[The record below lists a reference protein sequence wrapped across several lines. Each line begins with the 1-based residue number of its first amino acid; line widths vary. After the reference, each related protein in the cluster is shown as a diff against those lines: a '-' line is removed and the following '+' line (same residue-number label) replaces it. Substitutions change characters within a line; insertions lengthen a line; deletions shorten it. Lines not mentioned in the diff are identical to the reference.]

1 MTTLQGLLTNQ
12 STHAARASWY
22 NGGAKY
28 FHGSAEQVT
37 VNATINGTGLNARLY
52 RGASSNSIGTLVNGT
67 NLSASGTITYA
78 LNSAEFA
85 LESRIVG
92 ASAPDGTVTI
102 TATCTAPVP
111 IISGISPASGP
122 TGGGTN
128 VTLTGSYLAN
138 ASMTLDGA
146 TVTPTYASDTSIV
159 FTTPAHAAGAV
170 TVSLT
175 TPGGSASNSFT
186 YVSAP
191 TVTSISPTAGPTGGG
206 TTVIIT
212 GTGFSTA
219 GSTGAV
225 KFGAANATYAINSNT
240 QITATSPAN
249 SAGTYDITVT
259 TPGGTSA
266 VSAADQFTYVPAPTV
281 TSISSTSGPS
291 SGGTTVTIT
300 GTNFS
305 GATAVAFGGVAATG
319 YTVLSGTSIAA
330 TAPAGTGTV
339 DIRVTTTGGT
349 SATSAADQ
357 YTYIPAP
364 TVNAISPMA
373 GPTAGGTSVTITGA
387 NFTGVTA
394 VTFGGSAAVGF
405 TLNSASSITAVAPS
419 GTGTADIRV
428 TTPGGT
434 SATSAA
440 DRFAYLAP
448 ITLSP
453 AAGALPGG
461 TARNAYSRTL
471 TASGGST
478 PYTFSFTGSLPSGLT
493 LSAGGVLS
501 GTPTASGTFNFTINV
516 SDNSAAAAGSAF
528 TASQSYSIT
537 IVKAAQTINF
547 GPLSNVSLSASPV
560 SVLATAD
567 SGLTVGFTSSTTGV
581 CTVSGGSVT
590 LLDLGV
596 CTINADQAG
605 DAAYEVA
612 PTVTQSFTVTP
623 ATLTINSAAAAGLQ
637 VGVGYSQANT
647 AAGGLT
653 PYTYS
658 LSAGAF
664 VPGTS
669 VDTATGVVSGT
680 PTVAG
685 SFSYIVRVTDGQPL
699 FADTGVTTVNI
710 ARGNQTISFT
720 STAPVGASVGGGAY
734 NVTATASSGLTP
746 TVLIDASAAA
756 VCSISGGS
764 VTFQSMG
771 TCVINANQ
779 AGDPNWNAASQV
791 QQSFSV
797 GAAAAIS
804 SSISFSSSSLGVGE
818 TGVAT
823 ITFTNPNA
831 SASPSIAP
839 LFNGSALVS
848 RGGALGGS
856 CSASGWDIGA
866 NFQFNGFSIPSG
878 SCTVTISYT
887 GVTAGSTSGFV
898 LGAFTPSGYPA
909 TSATGGAGFA
919 VVPTVTGVS
928 PNSGP
933 GSQVTTI
940 SGTGFST
947 TPGNNTVAFG
957 AAGPGVITAASA
969 TSLTVTAPAVGS
981 GPMAVTVSVNGQT
994 STTSGVFTFI
1004 NAPIAGDK
1012 TGVAVPYNS
1021 TGAAID
1027 LSGSIS
1033 GGPHN
1038 SIAIGT
1044 AAQHGTTTITGDVAT
1059 YTPTAGYFG
1068 ADSFTYTA
1076 TGVGGT
1082 SNVATVSIIVATP
1095 AAPVA
1100 ADKSGVAI
1108 PYNGTGT
1115 AIDLSGSITG
1125 VHASIAI
1132 ATAPAHGSVSVAG
1145 DVITYTPTAAYYGAD
1160 SFTYTATGPGG
1171 TSVPATV
1178 SLTVATPPA
1187 PVVADKNGVAI
1198 PYNGTG
1204 TAIDLS
1210 GAITGV
1216 HASIAIATAPAH
1228 GSVSVAGDVI
1238 TYTPTAAYY
1247 GADSFTYTATGP
1259 GGTSAPATVSLTVA
1273 TPAAPVAADKNGVAI
1288 PYNGAGTAIDLSG
1301 SVTGVHASI
1310 AIATAPAHGSVSVAG
1325 DVITYTPAATYYG
1338 ADSFTYTAT
1347 GPGGT
1352 SAPATVSII
1361 VATPAAPVAADKNGV
1376 AIPYNGAGTAIDL
1389 SGSVTGVHASIAIAT
1404 APAHGSVSVAGEVIT
1419 YTPAANYY
1427 GVDSFTYTATGPG
1440 GVSAPATVGV
1450 VVATPAAPVAADKSG
1465 VAIPYNGAGT
1475 AIDLSGSVTGVHAS
1489 IAIATAPAHGSA
1501 SVAGDVITY
1510 TPAATYYGADSFTYT
1525 ATGPG
1530 GASAPATVSLTVAT
1544 PPAPVVTPPADPVAV
1559 PPSQGGGS
1567 IAVDLGAVSQGVVD
1581 GFRITV
1587 TSLHG
1592 AAELIEG
1599 GQAGLASVGRSAA
1612 PRAVGGVRLVYTPV
1626 ANFMGTDTVTVVA
1639 YGPGG
1644 DSAPVT
1650 FTFQVAGKAPDLT
1663 AAIASNAVVRLSPTA
1678 GLVGGPFN
1686 AVRITRPPAF
1696 GTATVDGLDIVF
1708 TPGAANGGATSL
1720 DYVVDLPF
1728 GSSAAGRIDLT
1739 SNLVPGAQ
1747 ALTAETLQG
1756 VPVTVRISNTVG
1768 GPFTGAAVVSIN
1780 PANAG
1785 TAVVTG
1791 AGAEWNLTF
1800 TPDDGFSGQAVA
1812 TFSLT
1817 NAAGTTNGTLA
1828 IAVEARPDPSQNVEV
1843 RGVAT
1848 AQVTSA
1854 RRFADAQLNNFQ
1866 RRLQA
1871 LHDGTNGSSNGLSL
1885 NLGFG
1890 GRNDLDNDPRA
1901 ALRRQFGGRDQ
1912 TDPGAMDDRSRDML
1926 GLDIW
1931 ADRKVG
1937 SEAADIS
1944 ADRRGAQS
1952 TSGGSGRGPEGG
1964 SAVGFWTA
1972 GAVDWGRQDADG
1984 QRDYRFS
1991 TQGVTAGLDVRVSDR
2006 LIVGGGLGYG
2016 EDKTK
2021 VGDNGSISRG
2031 SALTGALY
2039 ASWRPAEAFYIDGV
2053 VGYADLDFD
2062 ARRWTEGLGG
2072 QPDGYS
2078 ASERSGDVRFASS
2091 AFGRLL
2097 RGGGMTTDLYAR
2109 VDAREIALDGFT
2121 ETGGGYGSL
2130 IWDEVEQSSLSAN
2143 LGAAWRW
2150 TVETRRYGRITPS
2163 ARVEWSHEL
2172 EDVGMQGV
2180 RYADWAASPTYLV
2193 PLDAWSRNAI
2203 NVNLGA
2209 EWSLTDQLMF
2219 SLGYRSNLGDASTS
2233 HGAEIRLK
2241 YGW

>member
-1 MTTLQGLLTNQ
+1 MTNQ

-28 FHGSAEQVT
+28 LHGSAEQVT

-111 IISGISPASGP
+111 IISDISPASGP

-138 ASMTLDGA
+138 ASMTVDGA
-146 TVTPTYASDTSIV
+146 TVTPTSASDTSIV

-212 GTGFSTA
+212 GTGFSAA

-266 VSAADQFTYVPAPTV
+266 VLAADQFTYVPAPTV

-349 SATSAADQ
+349 SAASAADQ

-364 TVNAISPMA
+364 TVSAISPMA

-387 NFTGVTA
+387 DFTGVTA

-405 TLNSASSITAVAPS
+405 TFNSASSITAIAPS

-461 TARNAYSRTL
+461 TARNAYSQTFM
-471 TASGGST
+471 AGGGST

-501 GTPTASGTFNFTINV
+501 GTPTASGTFNFTIDV

-547 GPLSNVSLSASPV
+547 GSLSNVSLSASPV

-612 PTVTQSFTVTP
+612 PTVTRSFTVTP
-623 ATLTINSAAAAGLQ
+623 ATLTINSAAATGLQ

-647 AAGGLT
+647 AAGGLA

-664 VPGTS
+664 VPGAG

-699 FADTGVTTVNI
+699 FADTSVTTVNI
-710 ARGNQTISFT
+710 AKGNQTISFT
-720 STAPVGASVGGGAY
+720 STAVGASVGGAY

-764 VTFQSMG
+764 VTFQSTG

-839 LFNGSALVS
+839 LFHGSALVS
-848 RGGALGGS
+848 RVALGGS
-856 CSASGWDIGA
+856 CGASGSDSGA

-947 TPGNNTVAFG
+947 TPGNNTVVFG
-957 AAGPGVITAASA
+957 AAGSGVVTAASA

-1004 NAPIAGDK
+1004 NAPIAADK

-1021 TGAAID
+1021 AGAAID

-1044 AAQHGTTTITGDVAT
+1044 AAQHGTTTIAGDVVT
-1059 YTPTAGYFG
+1059 YTPAAGYFG

-1076 TGVGGT
+1076 SGSGGT
-1082 SNVATVSIIVATP
+1082 SNVATVSIVVATP

-1100 ADKSGVAI
+1100 ADR
-1108 PYNGTGT
+1108 
-1115 AIDLSGSITG
+1115 
-1125 VHASIAI
+1125 
-1132 ATAPAHGSVSVAG
+1132 
-1145 DVITYTPTAAYYGAD
+1145 
-1160 SFTYTATGPGG
+1160 
-1171 TSVPATV
+1171 
-1178 SLTVATPPA
+1178 
-1187 PVVADKNGVAI
+1187 NGVAI
-1198 PYNGTG
+1198 PYNDAG

-1238 TYTPTAAYY
+1238 TYTP
-1247 GADSFTYTATGP
+1247 S
-1259 GGTSAPATVSLTVA
+1259 
-1273 TPAAPVAADKNGVAI
+1273 
-1288 PYNGAGTAIDLSG
+1288 
-1301 SVTGVHASI
+1301 
-1310 AIATAPAHGSVSVAG
+1310 
-1325 DVITYTPAATYYG
+1325 
-1338 ADSFTYTAT
+1338 
-1347 GPGGT
+1347 
-1352 SAPATVSII
+1352 
-1361 VATPAAPVAADKNGV
+1361 
-1376 AIPYNGAGTAIDL
+1376 
-1389 SGSVTGVHASIAIAT
+1389 
-1404 APAHGSVSVAGEVIT
+1404 
-1419 YTPAANYY
+1419 ANYY
-1427 GVDSFTYTATGPG
+1427 GADSFTYTATGPG

-1475 AIDLSGSVTGVHAS
+1475 PIDLSGAITGVHSS

-1510 TPAATYYGADSFTYT
+1510 TPSATYYGADSFTYT
-1525 ATGPG
+1525 VAGPG
-1530 GASAPATVSLTVAT
+1530 GTSAPATVSLTVAT

-1599 GQAGLASVGRSAA
+1599 GQAGLASMGRSAA
-1612 PRAVGGVRLVYTPV
+1612 PSAVGGVRLVYTPV

-1686 AVRITRPPAF
+1686 AVRITRAPAF

-1728 GSSAAGRIDLT
+1728 GPSAAGRIDLT

-1747 ALTAETLQG
+1747 ALTVETLQG

-1785 TAVVTG
+1785 SAVVTG

-1800 TPDDGFSGQAVA
+1800 TPDAGFSGQAVA

-1871 LHDGTNGSSNGLSL
+1871 LHDGSNGSSNGLSL

-1890 GRNDLDNDPRA
+1890 GQNDLDNDPRA

-1937 SEAADIS
+1937 SETADIS

-1952 TSGGSGRGPEGG
+1952 TSGGSGRAAEGG

-2021 VGDNGSISRG
+2021 IGDNGSISRG

-2078 ASERSGDVRFASS
+2078 ASERSGDVRFASA